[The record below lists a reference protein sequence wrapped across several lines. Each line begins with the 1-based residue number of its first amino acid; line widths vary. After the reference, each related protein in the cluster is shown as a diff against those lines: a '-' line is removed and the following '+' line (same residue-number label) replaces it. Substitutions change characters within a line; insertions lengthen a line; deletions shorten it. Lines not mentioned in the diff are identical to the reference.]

1 MIRLSLSELCAVLD
15 ADLAGADCDFEAVST
30 DSRNLPEK
38 SLFAALKGERFDAH
52 DFIDQALCEKA
63 TALLVS
69 EVLDFD
75 IPQLV
80 VKDTRI
86 ALGQLAGYVRDQ
98 LDIKAVAITGS
109 NGKTSVKE
117 MAASILSQ
125 RYSVLFT
132 AGNFNNDIGLPLTL
146 LRLEYQHQAGVFEL
160 GANRKGEI
168 DYTSGLVKPD
178 VALVNNI
185 GAAHLE
191 GFGTVNDVARAKS
204 EIYHH
209 LRADGIAIINLD
221 DDFAGFLTQVAA
233 DNKIIYF
240 GLNEAADVRAE
251 AVCGNEAGEFQFEL
265 VTPGGRG
272 QIRLG
277 LPGAH
282 QVINALAAAAIAT
295 ALNIEP
301 ADIRAGLEN
310 LKPVRGRMQ
319 PHQLGRLLLIDDSYN
334 ANPSSVKAAINWL
347 AERENQRVLV
357 LGELAELGRGAKTM
371 LGELGQYARQQN
383 IHHVIT
389 LGDDISSLSA
399 ACGGRHFS
407 QIDELIEYLRKRI
420 FTRQGRVNLLVKGS
434 RSAQMERVVE
444 ALLTAHKSGEL
455 N

>member
-15 ADLAGADCDFEAVST
+15 ADLVGKDCDFEAVST
-30 DSRNLPEK
+30 DSRNIPENG
-38 SLFAALKGERFDAH
+38 LFVALKGERFDAH
-52 DFIDQALCEKA
+52 DFIEQTLCQRA

-69 EVLDFD
+69 QVLDFD

-117 MAASILSQ
+117 MVASILSQ
-125 RYSVLFT
+125 QFSVLFT

-160 GANRKGEI
+160 GANHKGEI
-168 DYTSGLVKPD
+168 DYTSKLVKPD

-191 GFGTVNDVARAKS
+191 GFGTIKDVAQAKS

-209 LRADGIAIINLD
+209 LKTDGTGIINLD
-221 DDFAGFLTQVAA
+221 DEYADFLKQSVI
-233 DNKIIYF
+233 DKKVISF
-240 GLNEAADVRAE
+240 GLSKNADVYAE
-251 AVCGNEAGEFQFEL
+251 SIASNDAGEFQFEL
-265 VTPGGRG
+265 VTPNGRIEI
-272 QIRLG
+272 QLG
-277 LPGAH
+277 LSGRH
-282 QVINALAAAAIAT
+282 QVMNGLAAASIAL
-295 ALNIEP
+295 ALSVELV
-301 ADIRAGLEN
+301 DIKSGLEK
-310 LKPVRGRMQ
+310 LKPVVGRMQ

-347 AERENQRVLV
+347 SERDSQRVLV
-357 LGELAELGRGAKTM
+357 LGDLAELGSSASTM
-371 LGELGQYARQQN
+371 LSELGQYAQQQN
-383 IHHVIT
+383 IEHVIT
-389 LGDDISSLSA
+389 LGNDISSLSA
-399 ACGGRHFS
+399 ACEGQHFS
-407 QIDELIEYLRKRI
+407 QIDDVIDYLKNEI
-420 FTRQGRVNLLVKGS
+420 FTQQGRVNLLVKGS
-434 RSAQMERVVE
+434 RSAAMERVVE
-444 ALLTAHKSGEL
+444 ALLTANQSGEL